1 VRYKKPINKD
11 GEMIVRLIG
20 FTAFLI
26 ASVSAVAA
34 AEVCV
39 ACAGPDVT
47 YRCTVEKSEKIE
59 QMPDAQRVLEQ
70 VCTKILAKTGSH
82 AKCDVNRDKAE
93 CPGDPK
99 VIGVAELKE
108 ALAIS
113 RESKTSDSKVEGLL
127 PGAARVTTEGLQKT
141 GEAIGGGA
149 KTAWDCVTSLFSAC

>member
-1 VRYKKPINKD
+1 MLGLITTPRGGHGRKLPGPRYRFAPSCVTRRQSIRN

-20 FTAFLI
+20 FMAFLI

-70 VCTKILAKTGSH
+70 VCTKIL
-82 AKCDVNRDKAE
+82 V
-93 CPGDPK
+93 
-99 VIGVAELKE
+99 
-108 ALAIS
+108 
-113 RESKTSDSKVEGLL
+113 
-127 PGAARVTTEGLQKT
+127 
-141 GEAIGGGA
+141 
-149 KTAWDCVTSLFSAC
+149 